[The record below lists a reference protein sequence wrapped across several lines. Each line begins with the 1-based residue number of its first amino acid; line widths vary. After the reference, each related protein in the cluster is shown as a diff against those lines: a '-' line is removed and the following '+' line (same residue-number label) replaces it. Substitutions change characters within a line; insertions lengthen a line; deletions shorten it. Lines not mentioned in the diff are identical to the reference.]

1 MITLKRLIHTSRP
14 VRSLGFKLDPNYKL
28 KCGLEIHTQLK
39 TKYKLFSLSSS
50 KFDSEPNTNVSYFD
64 CGLPGTLPKLNPEAL
79 YLALKT
85 AVALN
90 SDVQSF
96 STFDRKHYFY
106 PDQPQGFQITQRYH
120 PIAKNGYLEL
130 NSKFD
135 DIAEDL
141 KTINIE
147 QIQIE
152 QDTGKTNYDKYDKLI
167 KIDLNRSNVPLIE
180 LVTKPDFENMSQIRA
195 FIKKYQTLVKH
206 LDVCTGDLET
216 GAIRIDLN
224 VSINGGN
231 RVEVKNLGSS
241 SELASAL
248 KSEYHRQIH
257 LTKENFPIIQETRG
271 WNGKETVRL
280 RSKENAVEY
289 RYVPDSELPFI
300 NLDPEIS
307 REIAAALPDLPDTII
322 TKLISEPYNLELKHA
337 KFFIANKDILNYYYD
352 LFQIVVN
359 DAGRDYKVANNWLVH
374 ELIGAFSKFEVP
386 LDISL
391 IPPTKL
397 GEIII
402 MVSNDELT
410 TTSAKQLL
418 SQLVKS
424 PDDKDLTIQELIEKY
439 DLGKIKD
446 ITEDELSEA
455 VEEVCVDIIANNQ
468 DVIEKI
474 VTGKSKSINY
484 LIGLAMKE
492 TNGKVNS
499 KVFETKFKELISNY
513 K

>member
-1 MITLKRLIHTSRP
+1 MITFKRLIHSSLA
-14 VRSLGFKLDPNYKL
+14 VRSLGFKVDPNYKL

-50 KFDSEPNTNVSYFD
+50 KFDSAPNTNVSYFD

-130 NSKFD
+130 NGKYD
-135 DIAEDL
+135 DIPEDL
-141 KTINIE
+141 KIINIE

-231 RVEVKNLGSS
+231 RVEVKNLGST

-248 KSEYHRQIH
+248 RSEYHRQIQ
-257 LTKENFPIIQETRG
+257 LTKENFPVIQETRG

-280 RSKENAVEY
+280 RSKEDAVEY

-307 REIAAALPDLPDTII
+307 REIAAVLPDLPDTVI
-322 TKLISEPYNLELKHA
+322 TKLTSEPYNLELKHA
-337 KFFIANKDILNYYYD
+337 KFFIDNKDILNYYYD
-352 LFQIVVN
+352 LFQIVVI
-359 DAGRDYKVANNWLVH
+359 DAGRDYKLANNWLVH
-374 ELIGAFSKFEVP
+374 ELIGAFSKFDVP
-386 LDISL
+386 LNISL

-410 TTSAKQLL
+410 TTSAKLLL

-424 PDDKDLTIQELIEKY
+424 PDDNDLTIQELIEKY
-439 DLGKIKD
+439 DVGKIKD

-455 VEEVCVDIIANNQ
+455 VEEVCVDIVANNQ

-474 VTGKSKSINY
+474 VTGKPKSINY

-499 KVFETKFKELISNY
+499 SVFESKFKELIAAC